1 MTDFTV
7 HSEDNAPDASKTLL
21 QGAQKK
27 VGFVPNLFGVMAG
40 SPQLLEAYLTVSD
53 IFSSTDLSPVEQQ
66 VVLLAINHANDC
78 HYCMAAHST
87 IAQMV
92 KMPED
97 VLVSLREG
105 TPIAD
110 TKLEA
115 LRVFATAMN
124 EKRGW
129 VSDADIEVFVAAG
142 YSKRDVLNVVL
153 AVSYKVMS
161 NFTNHFART
170 PVDDAFAKN
179 AWVHPQKRGE
189 AAE

>member
-7 HSEDNAPDASKTLL
+7 HSEDSASETSKELL
-21 QGAQKK
+21 AGAKKK
-27 VGFVPNLFGVMAG
+27 VGFVPNLFGVMAE
-40 SPQLLEAYLTVSD
+40 SPQLLNAYLTVSD
-53 IFSSTDLSPVEQQ
+53 IFSSTNFSPVEQQ

-97 VLVSLREG
+97 VLVALREG
-105 TPIAD
+105 TPITDA
-110 TKLEA
+110 KLEA
-115 LRVFATAMN
+115 LRVFAEAMN

-129 VSDADIEVFVAAG
+129 VSDADIEAFVAAG
-142 YSKRDVLNVVL
+142 YNKQDVLNIVL

-161 NFTNHFART
+161 NFTNHFAQT

-189 AAE
+189 AAA

>member
-1 MTDFTV
+1 MTDFTI
-7 HSEDNAPDASKTLL
+7 HSEETASDASKELL
-21 QGAQKK
+21 AGAKKK

-40 SPQLLEAYLTVSD
+40 SPQLLNAYLTVSD
-53 IFSSTDLSPVEQQ
+53 IFSGTDFSPVEQQ

-97 VLVSLREG
+97 VLDALREG

-110 TKLEA
+110 AKLEA
-115 LRVFATAMN
+115 LRVFAETMN

-129 VSDADIEVFVAAG
+129 VSDADIEAFIAAG
-142 YSKRDVLNVVL
+142 YTKQDVLNVVL

-161 NFTNHFART
+161 NFTNHFAQT
-170 PVDDAFAKN
+170 PVDGAFAKN
-179 AWVHPQKRGE
+179 AWEHPKKRGE
-189 AAE
+189 AAA